1 MITAAIVGLGWW
13 GQNLVDSVRASSA
26 IRFSLA
32 HTRTEASVSA
42 YCAERGLRWVGD
54 LEMILRDPAIQ
65 AVVFATPHSTHTD
78 QIARAAAAGKHV
90 FVEKPFALTVAEAE
104 ASLNA
109 AERAGIVLGVG
120 FNRRFHPSMRLMKQ
134 AMRDRLGTIA
144 TLSGEQTAL
153 HGLALTPEAWRAQ
166 ATESPGGAMTA
177 IGVHLIDGMIDL
189 NGPIQEVFARV
200 SRRAAT
206 VADDTTDILL
216 RFRNGASG
224 HVFCST
230 AAAPNYRFAVY
241 GTGGLAEVLGHP
253 MTTFRLVPSVTGT
266 TQAAH
271 RATGAPEVTETPE
284 FNMLTAE
291 LEAFAV
297 SIETATPFP
306 TRLSDILHG
315 VHVFEAILRSAA
327 SGQPETVGG

>member
-26 IRFSLA
+26 IRFTLA
-32 HTRTEASVSA
+32 HTRTEATVAA
-42 YCAERGLRWVGD
+42 YCADRGLRWVDD
-54 LEMILRDPAIQ
+54 LDKILRDPTIQ

-90 FVEKPFALTVAEAE
+90 FVEKPFALKVAEAE
-104 ASLNA
+104 ASLSA

-134 AMRDRLGTIA
+134 AIRERLGTIA

-153 HGLALTPEAWRAQ
+153 HGLALTPDAWRAQ
-166 ATESPGGAMTA
+166 VTESPGGAMTA

-189 NGPIQEVFARV
+189 NGPVQEVYATV

-206 VADDTTDILL
+206 AADDTTDILL
-216 RFRNGASG
+216 RFANGASG

-230 AAAPNYRFAVY
+230 AATPNYRFAVY
-241 GTGGLAEVLGHP
+241 GTGGFTEILGHS
-253 MTTFRLVPSVTGT
+253 MATYRLIPAVSGT

-271 RATGAPEVTETPE
+271 RATGSPEVTETPG

-291 LEAFAV
+291 LEAFAAA
-297 SIETATPFP
+297 ITTGTPFP
-306 TRLSDILHG
+306 TPLPEILHG

-327 SGQPETVGG
+327 SGHTERVGG